1 MILMDE
7 AITSTDFEMDKAIQK
22 SISTKLLGSTILR
35 IAPHLQIVI
44 EYDRILAFCKGSI
57 VEFDS
62 PLDIDQNQ

>member
-1 MILMDE
+1 
-7 AITSTDFEMDKAIQK
+7 MDKAIQK

-62 PLDIDQNQ
+62 RSIN